1 MKIGIIKY
9 GLGNIGSVYHS
20 LKSTGLNP
28 IIINKPFEI
37 RNVDRLIFPG
47 VGNFA
52 RSKKILDLNGWT
64 EEILNATLILEKP
77 ILGICLGM
85 QLLAEWGYEGLL
97 ADDESRING
106 LGLIKG
112 EVVNLKK
119 LGCDERIPHMG
130 WNTVKWSNS
139 YDLLEGIPNKSDF
152 YFVHSYAF
160 VPSNASEIVATVDYS
175 IPVTAVVNRDNIW
188 GTQFHPE
195 KSSKAGLKIMENF
208 SNLD

>member
-9 GLGNIGSVYHS
+9 GLGNIASVFHS
-20 LKSTGLNP
+20 LKTAGSTPLVIENP
-28 IIINKPFEI
+28 SEIKFVDKII
-37 RNVDRLIFPG
+37 LPG
-47 VGNFA
+47 VGNFT
-52 RSKKILDLNGWT
+52 RSKKILDMNGWT
-64 EEILNATLILEKP
+64 EEILNATQNLEKP

-97 ADDESRING
+97 ADEDSRTSG

-112 EVVNLKK
+112 DVVKLTK
-119 LGCDERIPHMG
+119 LGCEERIPHMG
-130 WNTVKWSNS
+130 WNTVKWNVCSP
-139 YDLLEGIPNKSDF
+139 LLEGIPNNSDF

-160 VPSNASEIVATVDYS
+160 VPKKTSEIVATSDYS
-175 IPVTAVVNRDNIW
+175 ISITAVVNKNNIW

-208 SNLD
+208 SNIL